1 MRINE
6 CDPVPQIKI
15 IGEDNFAFY
24 KGRKADL
31 VYLDIKNRDH
41 GQTLDEAFLY
51 WDYLFSGIRREEDG
65 ASRRQKQFC
74 REPVIHLHLQLQTVL
89 IKRGF
94 PTG

>member
-31 VYLDIKNRDH
+31 VYLDIK
-41 GQTLDEAFLY
+41 
-51 WDYLFSGIRREEDG
+51 
-65 ASRRQKQFC
+65 KQ
-74 REPVIHLHLQLQTVL
+74 RSWTD
-89 IKRGF
+89 
-94 PTG
+94 TG